1 MRLNLNE
8 SDKVSNVICPESTSV
23 FELVKDDSRLG
34 TLDELALLVCS
45 AFLLIGINRFRML

>member
-1 MRLNLNE
+1 MNE

-34 TLDELALLVCS
+34 TLDKLALLVCS
-45 AFLLIGINRFRML
+45 AFLLIGINRFRIL